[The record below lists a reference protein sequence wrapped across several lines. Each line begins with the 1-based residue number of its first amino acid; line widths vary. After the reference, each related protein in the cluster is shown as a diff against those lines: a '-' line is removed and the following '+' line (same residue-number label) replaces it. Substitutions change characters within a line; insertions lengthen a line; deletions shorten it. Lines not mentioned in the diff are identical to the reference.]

1 MSDHN
6 TVGIRLYEATAADA
20 RKYKALAD
28 ERAAQVA
35 RLEADNARLRK
46 RIAYVKLTNAM
57 LRRRLIADRAHPW
70 PRNTQILVDGDRWVD
85 AATWPAFDATK
96 TYKIRF
102 GGRSSR

>member
-35 RLEADNARLRK
+35 RLDAKCVSLLRRLANA
-46 RIAYVKLTNAM
+46 KLTNTR
-57 LRRRLIADRAHPW
+57 LRRELRA
-70 PRNTQILVDGDRWVD
+70 
-85 AATWPAFDATK
+85 K
-96 TYKIRF
+96 
-102 GGRSSR
+102 